1 MQFPYYIATLTLYAW
16 FLTFFAFRKHLP
28 KIEKSMA
35 EPDSLTALRKGEL
48 KKAYVYNPLPES
60 ISNNLSKS
68 FDADEDEDN
77 FDNSEDPNGDYTME
91 SSMNDTHDDS
101 VTKPLPVE
109 IKNPTDAL
117 TKPVYSYAALIGLAL
132 RSSKNGKLSVS
143 EIYDFIHENFPWY
156 RNCDIDWKNAIRT
169 NLSTNDCY
177 VKVMVKSSD
186 GSYKKHGQWTVAID
200 KHDKVSDI
208 ISHYSKVAH
217 RADLPK
223 IDDSKN
229 DADEEISKGDF
240 TASTIECDVA
250 YESAEDDSMILGV

>member
-223 IDDSKN
+223 ISDSKN

>member
-1 MQFPYYIATLTLYAW
+1 
-16 FLTFFAFRKHLP
+16 
-28 KIEKSMA
+28 MA
-35 EPDSLTALRKGEL
+35 EPNSLKALRNGEL
-48 KKAYVYNPLPES
+48 KKAYVYNPLPDS

-68 FDADEDEDN
+68 YDGEEDEDN
-77 FDNSEDPNGDYTME
+77 FDNSEDTNGDYAIE

-101 VTKPLPVE
+101 VGTFSPSVTTPRPVE

-156 RNCDIDWKNAIRT
+156 RNCEIDWKNAIRT

-223 IDDSKN
+223 IDKSEN
-229 DADEEISKGDF
+229 DFDEDTSKGDF